1 MDNFIS
7 FLIEHYYYSA
17 PLLVLL
23 ILLIRSSAIKGGKK
37 VTVQELISITNEG
50 RAQLIDLRP
59 SSEFNDGHITGSINI
74 PFSDLENRSHE
85 IKSYDDR
92 SLILICETG
101 SQSANAGESLQKLG
115 FKDTQILSGGIGQ
128 WRMDNLPLV

>member
-23 ILLIRSSAIKGGKK
+23 ILLIRSSAMKGGKK

-50 RAQLIDLRP
+50 KAQLIDLRP

-74 PFSDLENRSHE
+74 PFSDLENRSCLLYT
-85 IKSYDDR
+85 SPSPRDQR
-92 SLILICETG
+92 G
-101 SQSANAGESLQKLG
+101 SRMPSSA
-115 FKDTQILSGGIGQ
+115 
-128 WRMDNLPLV
+128 

>member
-1 MDNFIS
+1 MVQ
-7 FLIEHYYYSA
+7 
-17 PLLVLL
+17 LLVLL
-23 ILLIRSSAIKGGKK
+23 ILLIRSSAMKGGKK

-92 SLILICETG
+92 SLVLICETG
-101 SQSANAGESLQKLG
+101 SQSANAGEAIRACSCICSL
-115 FKDTQILSGGIGQ
+115 FASYEVSR
-128 WRMDNLPLV
+128 W